1 MRVKNSL
8 LAGVSEM
15 GGVGM
20 FDTFVQGP
28 DSAGGARCLPGQK
41 AVAEIVR

>member
-1 MRVKNSL
+1 
-8 LAGVSEM
+8 M

-20 FDTFVQGP
+20 FDTFVLSP
-28 DSAGGARCLPGQK
+28 DSAGGAGRLPGQK